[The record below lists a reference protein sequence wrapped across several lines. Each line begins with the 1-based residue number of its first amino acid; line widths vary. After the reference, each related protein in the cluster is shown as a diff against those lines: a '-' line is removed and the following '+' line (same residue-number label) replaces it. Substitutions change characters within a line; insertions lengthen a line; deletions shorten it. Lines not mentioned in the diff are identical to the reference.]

1 VVDYSNN
8 LPSNPMTCLG
18 KGQEGLRGR
27 EGRGGKR
34 EGEEMEGWQDRRLV
48 GELHHWCW
56 GIDGPGTA

>member
-1 VVDYSNN
+1 
-8 LPSNPMTCLG
+8 MTCLG